1 MMLSSVSRGPSILCV
16 SLSSSKTSLTSRG
29 VVFGQSSKRHHRQ
42 DRAAFSSNRMT
53 TTRCLRICAAA
64 ASAQK
69 NNNNNNNNN
78 EKKTKTKKGRKKKDE
93 KNAYAATVA
102 LPHTTF
108 EMRANAVK
116 KEPLMQKWWLEN
128 NVYKQISS
136 AAAATDRGG
145 GEGECFTLHDG
156 PPYANGDLHIGHALN
171 KILKDFITR
180 YQALRGKRVRY
191 VPGWDTHGLPIE
203 LKVLQ
208 SIKDPE
214 TRKQLTP
221 IKLRKKAAKFA
232 MGQVEQQS
240 KQFQRYGIWG
250 DFDNPYMTLQPEYEA
265 SQLEV
270 FGKMFLNGH
279 IYRGKKPVHWS
290 PSSQTALAEA
300 ELEYPDVHVSQS
312 VYVAFPINVA
322 EGANVTNETL
332 KTSLKENQLKL
343 AVWTTT
349 PWTMPANAAVA
360 MNPKLEY
367 RVCDFKGEKI
377 IVANDLIESLSE
389 TLESKLTPLGDAP
402 FLGAE
407 LEGLT
412 YQHPTIQERVN
423 PVIVGGDYITIDAG
437 TGLVHT
443 APGHGQDDYVAG
455 LKYNLPLHSPVDDL
469 GNFTEEAGNSE
480 LVGLNVLGEGNE
492 KCIEQLTAAN
502 ALLKRE
508 AYEHK
513 YPYDWRTKKPTIFRA
528 TEQWFCSVEGFRD
541 DALKALDSVKF
552 IPESGSKRMRPM
564 VSGRSDWCISRQR
577 SWGVPIP
584 CFFFEETN
592 EVLMDESII
601 KHVTDIVRKEGTDA
615 WFMKDIEDLLPSEHK
630 SKASSLRR
638 GTDTMDVW
646 FDSGSSWNGVLNER
660 GMDAPCDLY
669 LEGSDQHRGW
679 FQSSLLTSVAAT
691 GRAPYK
697 TLLTHGFVLDENG
710 YKMSK
715 SKGNVIDPKFVIE
728 GGKNQKT
735 EPGYGADTLRL
746 WVASTDYNSDVSIGT
761 NVIKQTSENYRKIRG
776 TLRFLMGVEN
786 DFVRKEHA
794 IAFDQLPGF
803 DKYCLY
809 RLEDAMKKIE
819 HAYDNYNFA
828 AVNSEINAFTT
839 FLSNVYLDV
848 SKDRLYLSHPSD
860 PNRRAAQTVVHELIT
875 NLLAALAPILPH
887 TAEEAFLARDA
898 VAKEDKQTSVFL
910 QGWPNKE
917 NSNSN
922 SIMSQADAK
931 NWEAL
936 IDLRSVANL
945 AIEDA
950 RNSKLIGAS
959 LETSIKV
966 FAEDETFTQFLKT
979 NESFLKEMFICSEV
993 ILCATAED
1001 FSSSS
1006 SSRDDDDEKKKEQK
1020 VSSSSSSSEF
1030 SKSGD
1035 SECVSGKLFASA
1047 SRARGEKC
1055 LRCWCYSRRLGE
1067 TDKVKHP
1074 KLCERCGPIV
1084 LDVAPDLVYATT
1096 TTTTTTTETTKQ
1108 HHEEE
1113 KVSA

>member
-1 MMLSSVSRGPSILCV
+1 MLSL
-16 SLSSSKTSLTSRG
+16 SLSAKTRSSMSFLL
-29 VVFGQSSKRHHRQ
+29 SKNHHRG
-42 DRAAFSSNRMT
+42 S
-53 TTRCLRICAAA
+53 A
-64 ASAQK
+64 ASLHKGKTRTVKRCYFSVEANTPKKNGGGNTNNKK
-69 NNNNNNNNN
+69 NNNS
-78 EKKTKTKKGRKKKDE
+78 GKKKE
-93 KNAYAATVA
+93 SNAYAATVL
-102 LPHTTF
+102 LPQTTF
-108 EMRANAVK
+108 EMRANSVQ

-128 NVYKQISS
+128 NVYKHVANREESTGNLES
-136 AAAATDRGG
+136 
-145 GEGECFTLHDG
+145 FTLHDG

-208 SIKDPE
+208 SIEDPE
-214 TRKQLTP
+214 VRKNLTP

-232 MGQVEQQS
+232 LGQVERQS

-250 DFDNPYMTLQPEYEA
+250 EFENPYMTLQPAYEA

-312 VYVAFPINVA
+312 VYVAFPIEA
-322 EGANVTNETL
+322 TLEGANAIKDETL
-332 KTSLKENQLKL
+332 KSTLLDGSLKL

-377 IVANDLIESLSE
+377 VVANDLVASLSE
-389 TLESKLTPLGDAP
+389 TLEDTLTALGEGP

-407 LEGLT
+407 MEGLT
-412 YQHPTIQERVN
+412 YQHPTIKDRVN
-423 PVIVGGDYITIDAG
+423 PVIVGGDYITTDAG

-443 APGHGQDDYVAG
+443 APGHGQDDYIAG

-469 GNFTEEAGNSE
+469 GNFTEEAGSE
-480 LVGLNVLGEGNE
+480 LFGLNVLGDGNE
-492 KCIEQLTAAN
+492 KCIEQLQAAN

-508 AYEHK
+508 PYEHK

-615 WFMKDIEDLLPSEHK
+615 WFMKDIEELLPSEHK

-660 GMDAPCDLY
+660 GMNAPCDLY

-715 SKGNVIDPKFVIE
+715 SKGNVVDPNFVIE

-746 WVASTDYNSDVSIGT
+746 WVASTDYNSDVSIGS

-786 DFVRKEHA
+786 DFKSKEHA

-803 DKYCLY
+803 DQYCLY
-809 RLEDAMKKIE
+809 RLEETMKKIE
-819 HAYDNYNFA
+819 IAYDNYNFA

-848 SKDRLYLSHPSD
+848 SKDRLYLGHPSD
-860 PNRRAAQTVVHELIT
+860 AKRRAAQTVVHELIT

-887 TAEEAFLARDA
+887 TAEEAFLARDT
-898 VAKEDKQTSVFL
+898 VAKEDKQISVFL
-910 QGWPNKE
+910 QGWPTKKK
-917 NSNSN
+917 NSNNN

-950 RNSKLIGAS
+950 RNSKLVGAS

-966 FAEDETFTQFLKT
+966 FAEDETFSRFLKT
-979 NESFLKEMFICSEV
+979 NEHFLKEMFICSEV
-993 ILCATAED
+993 TLCATLSD
-1001 FSSSS
+1001 Y
-1006 SSRDDDDEKKKEQK
+1006 EKKEDREEESKE
-1020 VSSSSSSSEF
+1020 VF

-1035 SECVSGKLFASA
+1035 SDACAGKLFAAA
-1047 SRARGEKC
+1047 SKASGEKC
-1055 LRCWCYSRRLGE
+1055 LRCWCYSNALGT
-1067 TDKVKHP
+1067 TDAKKHP

-1084 LDVAPDLVYATT
+1084 LDVAPDLVYHQEASNA
-1096 TTTTTTTETTKQ
+1096 EA
-1108 HHEEE
+1108 
-1113 KVSA
+1113 VGASSS